1 MSSCPGWAYLVRWA
15 ELLRTEAHSP
25 NSGQTPR
32 PWTEDMPLSPGC
44 WRVFPEAGP
53 EAGVAGV
60 LAPLWKPFGL
70 LYLAWGWQTGTLTAW
85 CC

>member
-1 MSSCPGWAYLVRWA
+1 
-15 ELLRTEAHSP
+15 
-25 NSGQTPR
+25 
-32 PWTEDMPLSPGC
+32 MPLSPGC